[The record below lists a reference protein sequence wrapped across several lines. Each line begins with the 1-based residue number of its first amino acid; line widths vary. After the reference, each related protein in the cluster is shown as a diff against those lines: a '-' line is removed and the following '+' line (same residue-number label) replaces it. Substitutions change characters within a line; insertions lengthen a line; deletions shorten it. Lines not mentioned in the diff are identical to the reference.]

1 MPSEATVAHVHCFA
15 LRQCASS
22 GAIVPLADGLVV
34 RGLQELDV
42 SFGRSFTLSFVRV
55 CPQLPFLICPSL
67 LGCSSSLG
75 LEGTLAEATDV
86 WCPFLSAVVRSA
98 VGVVKWCS
106 LTVGS
111 LIACVI
117 AKASRGRCTVSI

>member
-42 SFGRSFTLSFVRV
+42 SFGRSFTLSFVGFD
-55 CPQLPFLICPSL
+55 LSFPF
-67 LGCSSSLG
+67 
-75 LEGTLAEATDV
+75 
-86 WCPFLSAVVRSA
+86 
-98 VGVVKWCS
+98 
-106 LTVGS
+106 
-111 LIACVI
+111 
-117 AKASRGRCTVSI
+117 